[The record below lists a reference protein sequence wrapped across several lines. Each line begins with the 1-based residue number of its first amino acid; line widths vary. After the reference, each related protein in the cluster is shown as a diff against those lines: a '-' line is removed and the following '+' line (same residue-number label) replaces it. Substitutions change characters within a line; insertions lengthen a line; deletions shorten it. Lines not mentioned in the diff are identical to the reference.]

1 MHYKVMKQEMV
12 LQHSSMGKSLFWYIS
27 YNFAQCQSRDF
38 PIELCCNTLSCFTT
52 FYAPINVLPHHPPLR
67 RKWGFTG
74 GIDTKLLPH
83 YGAFDDRSV
92 STQIFFVVTSFAM
105 SNPE

>member
-1 MHYKVMKQEMV
+1 MCLVIAIHKNYTRGTFALMHH
-12 LQHSSMGKSLFWYIS
+12 LSMY
-27 YNFAQCQSRDF
+27 C
-38 PIELCCNTLSCFTT
+38 PTT
-52 FYAPINVLPHHPPLR
+52 PPR
-67 RKWGFTG
+67 WGFTG
-74 GIDTKLLPH
+74 GIDLGIDMKLLPH

>member
-1 MHYKVMKQEMV
+1 MHGSHRFYMTTQLFIYKGTIGDLSDSAMVIYVTQE
-12 LQHSSMGKSLFWYIS
+12 
-27 YNFAQCQSRDF
+27 QS
-38 PIELCCNTLSCFTT
+38 N
-52 FYAPINVLPHHPPLR
+52 APINVPHLG
-67 RKWGFTG
+67 RKWGFTE
-74 GIDTKLLPH
+74 GIDTKLLPHVH